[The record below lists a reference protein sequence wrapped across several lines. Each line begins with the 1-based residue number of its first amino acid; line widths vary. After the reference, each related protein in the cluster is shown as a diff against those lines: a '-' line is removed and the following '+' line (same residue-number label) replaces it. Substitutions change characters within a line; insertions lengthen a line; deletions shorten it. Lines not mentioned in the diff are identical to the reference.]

1 MPIPLLLKES
11 HFQCKE
17 RQVWLSVHAIKKLEA
32 VLSEPNTAIFYD
44 ISIKNFSIGSIFQCL
59 DGSWTASP
67 KGFKPVPLISQ
78 SVMGFAHELYAAK
91 YLEQMS
97 TFNS

>member
-17 RQVWLSVHAIKKLEA
+17 RQVWLSVHEVKKLEP
-32 VLSEPNTAIFYD
+32 VLSEPNGDRATFYD
-44 ISIKNFSIGSIFQCL
+44 ISIKNFSIGSIFKCL
-59 DGSWTASP
+59 DGSWTSSP
-67 KGFKPVPLISQ
+67 NHLEPTI
-78 SVMGFAHELYAAK
+78 GFAHEFYAAK